1 MQEIIK
7 IIEGF
12 NTEKDLLIKSLC
24 NIENHTYNSG
34 VAKAKEIKERLE
46 IVDNKITEIQKSILS
61 SLDKP
66 LTDNKE

>member
-12 NTEKDLLIKSLC
+12 NTEKDLLIKSMC
-24 NIENHTYNSG
+24 KIENFTYNTSI
-34 VAKAKEIKERLE
+34 AQIKEIKERLA
-46 IVDNKITEIQKSILS
+46 IVDNKITEIQKSLLS

-66 LTDNKE
+66 LPDNK

>member
-12 NTEKDLLIKSLC
+12 NTEKDLLIKSMC
-24 NIENHTYNSG
+24 KIENFTYNTSI
-34 VAKAKEIKERLE
+34 VQIKEIKERLA
-46 IVDNKITEIQKSILS
+46 IVDNKITEIQKSLLS

-66 LTDNKE
+66 LTDKDI

>member
-12 NTEKDLLIKSLC
+12 NTEKDLLIKTLC
-24 NIENHTYNSG
+24 NIENFTYTAD
-34 VAKAKEIKERLE
+34 VAKAEEIKKRLA
-46 IVDNKITEIQKSILS
+46 IVDNKITEIQKSLLS

-66 LTDNKE
+66 LTDKNI